1 MNITSTDLLLWIY
14 EQLFKHAS
22 KKYWTEFDETSK
34 KIQDEIFEYYKKNH
48 LENVHLTLISWFW
61 SLLWTWYQNKNYEKQ
76 HKKEDTIPLYIQNY
90 WFWTITYF
98 NSITYSLRSKK
109 NNRPIHFN
117 FWKVNWAFI
126 WQLQKF
132 LNFWKSSAP
141 YWSKVWMLTK
151 TIMPVVFIWKDE
163 ELHNQEKLL
172 SNIYSLYKNR
182 YFRISIKW
190 FYSQKETLLWL
201 LKLYTSDELQQTC
214 EKSSVKKEVQNLLVE
229 KSNHL
234 RDFNIFID
242 WKEELLIIEAYLKSL
257 WLEYELD
264 DQFNIYSPYFDEYL
278 HNYIF
283 YEETLSKII
292 KTRSYWLKNLY
303 ENNAF
308 DSDQNFYAQLLKKIY
323 EWDQKNWKLLYKK
336 IYEIECRYR
345 ECVVNSFLTQPD
357 LSNSLELVQ
366 DVFQWFLRWLSIDF
380 DDKFITEI
388 DSKMLRFSKEDKK
401 QTIFKNINYFN
412 LTKLK

>member
-1 MNITSTDLLLWIY
+1 
-14 EQLFKHAS
+14 
-22 KKYWTEFDETSK
+22 
-34 KIQDEIFEYYKKNH
+34 
-48 LENVHLTLISWFW
+48 
-61 SLLWTWYQNKNYEKQ
+61 
-76 HKKEDTIPLYIQNY
+76 
-90 WFWTITYF
+90 
-98 NSITYSLRSKK
+98 
-109 NNRPIHFN
+109 
-117 FWKVNWAFI
+117 
-126 WQLQKF
+126 
-132 LNFWKSSAP
+132 
-141 YWSKVWMLTK
+141 MLTK

-201 LKLYTSDELQQTC
+201 LKLYTSDELQKAC

-242 WKEELLIIEAYLKSL
+242 WKEELLIIEEYLKSL

-292 KTRSYWLKNLY
+292 KNRSYWLKNLY